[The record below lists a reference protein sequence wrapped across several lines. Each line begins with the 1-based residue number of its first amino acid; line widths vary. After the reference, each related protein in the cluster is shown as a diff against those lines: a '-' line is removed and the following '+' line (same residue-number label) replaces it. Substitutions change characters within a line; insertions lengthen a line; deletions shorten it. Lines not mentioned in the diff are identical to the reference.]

1 MANSFHLKRA
11 NQMLQMANPAEA
23 AALDSSPI
31 VSASF
36 AVAFL
41 LF

>member
-23 AALDSSPI
+23 ALLDSSAI